1 MATLPTSPI
10 SKASFT
16 ANTYTFDP
24 LPAAETISQ
33 SALIGG
39 AAALTHGTV
48 LFGPA
53 IGTPITGTTVLTP
66 VFATGLVARCI
77 LAADIDVTAGN
88 LTGLVYTQGKFLDT
102 AMTFTSQGAALDVAQ
117 LWDTGIYVLTVEQ
130 RSGLL
135 VPMTGLPATGGPLPQ
150 VAPKESLRDELRRL
164 EAQVEKDRQQIEQLQ
179 AEEKKLEAE
188 SATEAKKEHDKSKDQ
203 AKPNPAVPN
212 PKH

>member
-1 MATLPTSPI
+1 MGTTPSTRPI
-10 SKASFT
+10 STATFT
-16 ANTYTFDP
+16 ANTFTFDP
-24 LPAAETISQ
+24 LLAGECISQ

-39 AAALTHGTV
+39 AAALTRGTV

-53 IGTPITGTTVLTP
+53 VGTPITGTTVLTP
-66 VFATGLVARCI
+66 VFSTGEVARCI

-102 AMTFTSQGAALDVAQ
+102 AMIFTSQGAALDVAQ

-150 VAPKESLRDELRRL
+150 V
-164 EAQVEKDRQQIEQLQ
+164 V
-179 AEEKKLEAE
+179 EEKKNSEHSTSQE
-188 SATEAKKEHDKSKDQ
+188 EKSTEHGASHSV
-203 AKPNPAVPN
+203 AKPPVPN
-212 PKH
+212 PTKR